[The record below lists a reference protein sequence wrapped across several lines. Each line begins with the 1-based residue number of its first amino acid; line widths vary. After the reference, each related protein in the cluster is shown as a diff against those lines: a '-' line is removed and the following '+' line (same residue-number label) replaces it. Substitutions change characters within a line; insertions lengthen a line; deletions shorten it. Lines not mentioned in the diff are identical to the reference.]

1 LFGEREATAKS
12 STSLRSSL
20 TLVGAALFAKA
31 HAMPEAP
38 INLSQ
43 QTPQT
48 VLISDSQR
56 TGKGLAVNR
65 SPRVAAAVAAATVGI
80 VFAPA
85 VPALAHPHAPGKPA
99 SPGMSNGSSTNPN
112 SRPNVG
118 PPRNGPKTPR
128 GGIFDDIK
136 DRFVN
141 FFTNRVHPPFHG

>member
-12 STSLRSSL
+12 STDLRSSL

-31 HAMPEAP
+31 HAMPEAS

-85 VPALAHPHAPGKPA
+85 VPALAHPH
-99 SPGMSNGSSTNPN
+99 
-112 SRPNVG
+112 
-118 PPRNGPKTPR
+118 
-128 GGIFDDIK
+128 
-136 DRFVN
+136 
-141 FFTNRVHPPFHG
+141 PPFHG